1 MGKHTADAKERV
13 HYFGRKLGS
22 KENQPR
28 PAETPIDY
36 RYEESDSMRA
46 NAANVDLMLEELE
59 QEIAKYI
66 GTKYAIACSSA
77 RTAIRFS
84 LLALDIGHG
93 DEVVIPDFAC
103 QILPITVFCTGASP
117 RFCDVTR
124 QTCALSSTSLQ
135 EMLRPNT
142 KAVIFV
148 QLFGLPVDPSPIQE
162 IVKKRGITLIDD
174 AAQALGVS
182 IGGKKA
188 GSFGKVGILTF
199 NKFLTVGLGGA
210 ATTDDE
216 ELAHKIKHIRNKYER
231 KSRLAS
237 LGYYLM
243 DSFGLKSEKIMRAVF
258 FADNH
263 LNQLVNITLAE
274 KHFQETNGW
283 VKANPNVLESWRSN
297 TLTTEMIDQLMTYA
311 GRYWHQRN
319 LEKTEISALKDD
331 FENLEEYLQ
340 DRRRTAKMY
349 DEYLKRGGFERIHI
363 PPNSTASYMRYPVL
377 FSDKTKLSR
386 CIEQLTQAGFT
397 VDYRYK
403 PLHRSPF
410 FGPLNDGIKFSES
423 VYIWEHILPL
433 PIAVKMDSKTIQ
445 KVASI
450 VNDNS

>member
-1 MGKHTADAKERV
+1 MSA
-13 HYFGRKLGS
+13 S
-22 KENQPR
+22 P
-28 PAETPIDY
+28 
-36 RYEESDSMRA
+36 
-46 NAANVDLMLEELE
+46 ANVDLMSEELE
-59 QEIAKYI
+59 QEIANYI
-66 GTKYAIACSSA
+66 GTKYAIVCSSA

-84 LLALDIGHG
+84 LLALGIGHG

-117 RFCDVTR
+117 KFCDVTR
-124 QTCALSSTSLQ
+124 QTCAMSSTSLQ
-135 EMLRPNT
+135 KVLRPNT
-142 KAVIFV
+142 KAAIFI

-162 IVKKRGITLIDD
+162 IAEKRGIALIDD

-182 IGGKKA
+182 VGSRKA
-188 GSFGKVGILTF
+188 GSFGNVGILTF
-199 NKFLTVGLGGA
+199 NKFLKVGLGGA

-216 ELAHKIKHIRNKYER
+216 ELANKIKLIRNKYER
-231 KSRLAS
+231 KSRLVS
-237 LGYYLM
+237 LGSRMMELV
-243 DSFGLKSEKIMRAVF
+243 GLKSRKIMGVVF

-263 LNQLVNITLAE
+263 LNKLINVTLAE

-283 VKANPNVLESWRSN
+283 VKANLDVLESWRSN
-297 TLTTEMIDQLMTYA
+297 ALTTEMIDQLMTYA

-319 LEKTEISALKDD
+319 LEKMEISALKDD
-331 FENLEEYLQ
+331 LENLEEYLQ
-340 DRRRTAKMY
+340 DRRRTAKVY
-349 DEYLKRGGFERIHI
+349 DEYLKQGSFERINI
-363 PPNSTASYMRYPVL
+363 PPNSTPSYMRYPVL

-386 CIEQLTQAGFT
+386 CVEQLTRAGFT

-410 FGPLNDGIKFSES
+410 FGPLNDGAKFGES

-433 PIAVKMDSKTIQ
+433 PVTMNMDAQTIQ